1 MVILVTVSSWLVREY
16 SKVKAMRTI
25 SKRTQYGLK
34 AMQILARR
42 YREGPIMIGSIARE
56 ESIPLK
62 FLELKSH
69 GLLESKLGRKG
80 GYRLSRPPS
89 SVTVGSI
96 IRMMEG
102 PLAPIPCASET
113 AYRPCDE
120 CKDIESCGT
129 RIIMREVRDAISD
142 VLDRTT
148 LADLLHK
155 TDSARPSRANR
166 DGVQYEI

>member
-1 MVILVTVSSWLVREY
+1 
-16 SKVKAMRTI
+16 MRTI

-42 YREGPIMIGSIARE
+42 YREGPVMIGSIARE

-62 FLELKSH
+62 FLEAILLDLKSH

-89 SVTVGSI
+89 SMTVGSI

-113 AYRPCDE
+113 AYRPCAE
-120 CKDIESCGT
+120 CKDIEGCGT

-148 LADLLHK
+148 LADMLRK
-155 TDSARPSRANR
+155 AEAARSAADAPGNA
-166 DGVQYEI
+166 QYEI

>member
-1 MVILVTVSSWLVREY
+1 
-16 SKVKAMRTI
+16 MRTI

-34 AMQILARR
+34 AMQVLARR
-42 YREGPIMIGSIARE
+42 YREGPVMIGSIARE

-62 FLELKSH
+62 FLEAILLDLKSH

-89 SVTVGSI
+89 SITLGSI

-113 AYRPCDE
+113 AYRPCAE
-120 CKDIESCGT
+120 CKDIEGCGT

-148 LADLLHK
+148 LADLLRK
-155 TDSARPSRANR
+155 ADSNRPPRQGPEVAH
-166 DGVQYEI
+166 YEI

>member
-1 MVILVTVSSWLVREY
+1 
-16 SKVKAMRTI
+16 MRTI

-42 YREGPIMIGSIARE
+42 YREGPVMIGSIARE

-62 FLELKSH
+62 FLEAILLDLKSH

-80 GYRLSRPPS
+80 GYRLSRP
-89 SVTVGSI
+89 
-96 IRMMEG
+96 
-102 PLAPIPCASET
+102 LAPIPCASET
-113 AYRPCDE
+113 AYRPCAE
-120 CKDIESCGT
+120 CKDIEGCGT

-148 LADLLHK
+148 LADLLRK
-155 TDSARPSRANR
+155 VESSRPARDSAELA
-166 DGVQYEI
+166 QYEI

>member
-1 MVILVTVSSWLVREY
+1 V
-16 SKVKAMRTI
+16 
-25 SKRTQYGLK
+25 
-34 AMQILARR
+34 
-42 YREGPIMIGSIARE
+42 MIGSIARE

-62 FLELKSH
+62 FLEAILLDLKSH

-89 SVTVGSI
+89 SMTVGSI

-113 AYRPCDE
+113 AYRPCAE
-120 CKDIESCGT
+120 CKDIEGCGT

-148 LADLLHK
+148 LADLLRK
-155 TDSARPSRANR
+155 VESSRPARDSAELA
-166 DGVQYEI
+166 QYEI

>member
-1 MVILVTVSSWLVREY
+1 
-16 SKVKAMRTI
+16 MRTI

-42 YREGPIMIGSIARE
+42 YREGPVMIASIAQE
-56 ESIPLK
+56 ESIPIK
-62 FLELKSH
+62 FLEAILLDLKSH

-89 SVTVGSI
+89 AVTVGSI

-113 AYRPCDE
+113 AYRPCAE
-120 CKDIESCGT
+120 CKDIEGCGT

-148 LADLLHK
+148 LADLLRK
-155 TDSARPSRANR
+155 AESNRPAREGPEIAH
-166 DGVQYEI
+166 YEI

>member
-1 MVILVTVSSWLVREY
+1 
-16 SKVKAMRTI
+16 
-25 SKRTQYGLK
+25 
-34 AMQILARR
+34 
-42 YREGPIMIGSIARE
+42 MIASIAKE

-62 FLELKSH
+62 FLEAILLDLKSH

-113 AYRPCDE
+113 AYRPCAE
-120 CKDIESCGT
+120 CKDIEGCGT

-148 LADLLHK
+148 LADLLRK
-155 TDSARPSRANR
+155 AESRRTARQGPDIAH
-166 DGVQYEI
+166 YEI

>member
-1 MVILVTVSSWLVREY
+1 
-16 SKVKAMRTI
+16 
-25 SKRTQYGLK
+25 
-34 AMQILARR
+34 
-42 YREGPIMIGSIARE
+42 MIGSIARE

-62 FLELKSH
+62 FLEAILLDLKSH

-89 SVTVGSI
+89 SMTLGSI

-113 AYRPCDE
+113 AYRPCEE
-120 CKDIESCGT
+120 CKDIEGCGT

-148 LADLLHK
+148 LADLLRK
-155 TDSARPSRANR
+155 VESSRPARDSAELA
-166 DGVQYEI
+166 QYEI

>member
-1 MVILVTVSSWLVREY
+1 
-16 SKVKAMRTI
+16 MRTI

-42 YREGPIMIGSIARE
+42 YREGPVMIRLHRTGRIDPAEVPGSDSAGSQEPRAAR
-56 ESIPLK
+56 
-62 FLELKSH
+62 
-69 GLLESKLGRKG
+69 SKLGRKG

-89 SVTVGSI
+89 SMTVGSI

-113 AYRPCDE
+113 AYRPCAE
-120 CKDIESCGT
+120 CKDIEGCGT

-148 LADLLHK
+148 LADLLRK
-155 TDSARPSRANR
+155 VESSRPARDSAELA
-166 DGVQYEI
+166 QYEI

>member
-1 MVILVTVSSWLVREY
+1 
-16 SKVKAMRTI
+16 MRTI

-34 AMQILARR
+34 AMQVLARR
-42 YREGPIMIGSIARE
+42 YREGPVMIGSIARE
-56 ESIPLK
+56 ESIPIK
-62 FLELKSH
+62 FLEAILLDLKSR

-89 SVTVGSI
+89 AVTVGSI

-113 AYRPCDE
+113 AFKPCAE

-148 LADLLHK
+148 LEDLLRK
-155 TDSARPSRANR
+155 TESKRGTRPASDA
-166 DGVQYEI
+166 QYEI

>member
-1 MVILVTVSSWLVREY
+1 
-16 SKVKAMRTI
+16 
-25 SKRTQYGLK
+25 
-34 AMQILARR
+34 
-42 YREGPIMIGSIARE
+42 MIGSIARE

-62 FLELKSH
+62 FLEAILLDLKSH

-89 SVTVGSI
+89 SVTLGSI

-113 AYRPCDE
+113 AYRPCAE
-120 CKDIESCGT
+120 CKDVEGCGT

-148 LADLLHK
+148 LADLLRK
-155 TDSARPSRANR
+155 AESAHSAAESAAST
-166 DGVQYEI
+166 QYDI

>member
-1 MVILVTVSSWLVREY
+1 M
-16 SKVKAMRTI
+16 KV
-25 SKRTQYGLK
+25 SKRGEYALRSLVNLG
-34 AMQILARR
+34 
-42 YREGPIMIGSIARE
+42 IARE
-56 ESIPLK
+56 LGRPMLQISELAQKENIPIK
-62 FLELKSH
+62 FLEAILLDLKSH

-89 SVTVGSI
+89 AVTVGSI

-113 AYRPCDE
+113 AYRPCEE
-120 CKDIESCGT
+120 CKDVESCGT
-129 RIIMREVRDAISD
+129 RIIMREVRDAISG

-155 TDSARPSRANR
+155 SDIAHPAPA
-166 DGVQYEI
+166 GVGGTQYQI